1 MSSKIMIYGKSTWP
15 FTNAARE
22 AYAKKNV
29 DAEYFDVMASEEDM
43 KAMLKYSD
51 GSRKVPVIVEGDK
64 ITIGFN
70 GKSWR
75 V

>member
-1 MSSKIMIYGKSTWP
+1 MSSKILIYGKSTWP

-22 AYAKKNV
+22 AYAQKNIE
-29 DAEYFDVMASEEDM
+29 AEYFDVKASEKNLD
-43 KAMLKYSD
+43 AMLKYSD

>member
-1 MSSKIMIYGKSTWP
+1 
-15 FTNAARE
+15 
-22 AYAKKNV
+22 
-29 DAEYFDVMASEEDM
+29 MASEEDM

-70 GKSWR
+70 GRS
-75 V
+75 

>member
-1 MSSKIMIYGKSTWP
+1 MSSKILIYGKSTWP

-22 AYAKKNV
+22 AYAKKNI
-29 DAEYFDVMASEEDM
+29 DAEYIDVLESEKNM
-43 KAMLKYSD
+43 NAMLKYSD
-51 GSRKVPVIVEGDK
+51 GRRKVPVIVEGDE

-70 GKSWR
+70 GRSWG